1 MGSPA
6 RKMDNAAGPVEA
18 WMQSWFGISPS
29 QAREQANSGPV
40 ADLVRSYLK
49 ERDKDKAVQS
59 DFLKDDHS
67 ADQHKS

>member
-1 MGSPA
+1 MSSQA
-6 RKMDNAAGPVEA
+6 RKMDTAAGPVEA

-49 ERDKDKAVQS
+49 ERDKAVHS
-59 DFLKDDHS
+59 DPSEDAHRTVD
-67 ADQHKS
+67 HKS